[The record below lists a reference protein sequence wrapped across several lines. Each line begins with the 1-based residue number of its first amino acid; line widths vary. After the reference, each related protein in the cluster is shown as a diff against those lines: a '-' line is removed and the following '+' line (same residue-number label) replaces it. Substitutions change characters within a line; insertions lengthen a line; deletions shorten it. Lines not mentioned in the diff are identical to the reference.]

1 MFERF
6 VKFWNTWWSS
16 WVVRQYNKIFKHPI
30 MDKVQEWRDIIRM
43 NIMAIMSNTLNNLTN
58 VEATFEVVSDSVQVD
73 LLKKRAKNIED
84 KRYEIFS
91 EMACEGD
98 YYIFPALNRLGEL
111 YHTYLTQQQVRIVD
125 MDGDDITEAYGII
138 DWYVDNKTNQTYY
151 LLRHHVLDVNGTLTI
166 SYSVVDSSN
175 NSVNFPEWEQYQD
188 EVIQYVGA
196 NHIGFGR
203 YKSPISSRGLSPV
216 YGVPLN
222 FGCAEAEEKIFHDFE
237 LIEKE
242 FTNGESKIFADP
254 LILKKTKDKKG
265 DERWDIPEYIFPINH
280 REGSTASIDIFSP
293 ALRGSEHYGKLQN
306 DLSFYEKQVGTSKG
320 ILTEPEPTSN
330 ATATEVRRAN
340 ADTIALINKFR
351 TAIDAGNEM
360 TLEADAVYYNIA
372 RDLWT
377 YVSDWYD
384 PFENPGEQWQR
395 LLEAKN
401 AGAAEDEDLIRF
413 IFPNLSEDERTEKL
427 ERIKA
432 NKAADTAS
440 TIDRMFAGEI

>member
-1 MFERF
+1 
-6 VKFWNTWWSS
+6 
-16 WVVRQYNKIFKHPI
+16 

-43 NIMAIMSNTLNNLTN
+43 NIMAMMSNTLNNLTN
-58 VEATFEVVSDSVQVD
+58 VEATFEVESDSVQAD
-73 LLKKRAKNIED
+73 LLKKRAKDIED

-98 YYIFPALNRLGEL
+98 YYIFPALNRIGEL

-125 MDGDDITEAYGII
+125 MDGDNITEAYGII

-151 LLRHHVLDVNGTLTI
+151 LLRHHQLDVNGTLTI

-175 NSVNFPEWEQYQD
+175 NPVDFPEWEQYQD
-188 EVIQYVGA
+188 EVIQYVRA

-242 FTNGESKIFADP
+242 FTNGESKVFADP
-254 LILKKTKDKKG
+254 RLLRRKKSKG
-265 DERWDIPEYIFPINH
+265 EDEEYYIPEWIFPMET
-280 REGSTASIDIFSP
+280 RAGQEGSGLNIFSP
-293 ALRGSEHYGKLQN
+293 ALRGSEHYEKLQN
-306 DLSFYEKQVGTSKG
+306 DLAFYEKQVGTSKG
-320 ILTEPEPTSN
+320 ILTDPEPTSN

-340 ADTIALINKFR
+340 ADTIALISKFR

-384 PFENPGEQWQR
+384 PFENPTEQWQR

-432 NKAADTAS
+432 NKKADTAS